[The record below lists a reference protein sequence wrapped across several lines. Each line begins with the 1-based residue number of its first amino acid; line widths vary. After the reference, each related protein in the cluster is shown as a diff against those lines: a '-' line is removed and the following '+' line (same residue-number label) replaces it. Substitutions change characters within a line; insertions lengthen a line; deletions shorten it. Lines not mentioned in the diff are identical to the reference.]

1 VIRSKEWREML
12 TKYVSDEQWKKE
24 AVYEVGDVVYNTIT
38 VSGDKGVYSAG
49 SKFRICDIQADTS
62 TRNLKEYDV
71 SRFVTKYV
79 SFILAS
85 EETDDLIRCQA
96 GDFRLYHEGE
106 KMKESNL
113 AIQLLAVG
121 SVLLILMILT
131 VIVIAVFFD
140 KNNRIAWSV
149 AWTVCGI
156 ASIYSAVLYLLSMYG
171 FNRIENSL
179 SYRAAKKEKENTNE

>member
-1 VIRSKEWREML
+1 ML

-96 GDFRLYHEGE
+96 GDFRLYH
-106 KMKESNL
+106 
-113 AIQLLAVG
+113 
-121 SVLLILMILT
+121 
-131 VIVIAVFFD
+131 
-140 KNNRIAWSV
+140 
-149 AWTVCGI
+149 
-156 ASIYSAVLYLLSMYG
+156 
-171 FNRIENSL
+171 
-179 SYRAAKKEKENTNE
+179 

>member
-1 VIRSKEWREML
+1 ML

-38 VSGDKGVYSAG
+38 VCGDKGVYSAG

-106 KMKESNL
+106 EMKESNL

>member
-1 VIRSKEWREML
+1 ML

-38 VSGDKGVYSAG
+38 VCGDKGVYSAG

-79 SFILAS
+79 PFILAS

-106 KMKESNL
+106 EMKESNL

>member
-1 VIRSKEWREML
+1 ML
-12 TKYVSDEQWKKE
+12 TKYVSNEQWKKE
-24 AVYEVGDVVYNTIT
+24 AVYEVGDVVYNTRT
-38 VSGDKGVYSAG
+38 VNGDKGVYSAG

-62 TRNLKEYDV
+62 TRKLKEYDV

-121 SVLLILMILT
+121 SVLLVLMVLT
-131 VIVIAVFFD
+131 VVVVAVFFS
-140 KNNRIAWSV
+140 KNTNRIAWTV

-156 ASIYSAVLYLLSMYG
+156 SGIYIALLYLLSMYG
-171 FNRIENSL
+171 FNRIDNSL
-179 SYRAAKKEKENTNE
+179 SYRAAKKEKENANE

>member
-1 VIRSKEWREML
+1 
-12 TKYVSDEQWKKE
+12 
-24 AVYEVGDVVYNTIT
+24 
-38 VSGDKGVYSAG
+38 
-49 SKFRICDIQADTS
+49 
-62 TRNLKEYDV
+62 
-71 SRFVTKYV
+71 
-79 SFILAS
+79 
-85 EETDDLIRCQA
+85 
-96 GDFRLYHEGE
+96 
-106 KMKESNL
+106 MKESNL

-140 KNNRIAWSV
+140 KNNRIAWSA

>member
-1 VIRSKEWREML
+1 ML

-24 AVYEVGDVVYNTIT
+24 AVYEVGDVVYNTRT
-38 VSGDKGVYSAG
+38 VNGDKGVYSAG

-62 TRNLKEYDV
+62 TRTLREHDV

-106 KMKESNL
+106 KMKENNL

-121 SVLLILMILT
+121 SVLLVLMVLT
-131 VIVIAVFFD
+131 AVVVAVFFG
-140 KNNRIAWSV
+140 KSNRIAWTV
-149 AWTVCGI
+149 VWTVCGI
-156 ASIYSAVLYLLSMYG
+156 AGIYIEVMYVLSMYG
-171 FNRIENSL
+171 FNRIENNL